1 MVPLEPAAT
10 GPLPAGRE
18 DGNSNRPL
26 GLWCSPRCRGMT
38 RCSAARPPGGS
49 ASGRGSTT
57 VAAACSAPR
66 RRPSRRA
73 SVCPPWGPCSPHRP
87 RQRRSCLKPG
97 RRGRRDWRP
106 PRFGP
111 TPADPPPSR
120 PGSDGGCARGSGSLP
135 LSLRTH
141 ALRLPGLATAP
152 RAGFLLL
159 GFTGSTGP
167 DPSCSFPFL
176 PRLLVSSVTLRLP
189 WISEYIR
196 PPPRHPTTQSP
207 TVCPLMVRL
216 GRGRLR

>member
-1 MVPLEPAAT
+1 MPLEPAAT
-10 GPLPAGRE
+10 GPLQAGRE
-18 DGNSNRPL
+18 DGNSNRPS

-87 RQRRSCLKPG
+87 RQRRSCLKVSNRRAGHGRGPAERGLLPGTLGPGRVERGEAEAGAPRSRAAAALTPRGERVRALTRRSVCSPAAADFSQPG

-120 PGSDGGCARGSGSLP
+120 PGSDGECARGSG
-135 LSLRTH
+135 
-141 ALRLPGLATAP
+141 
-152 RAGFLLL
+152 
-159 GFTGSTGP
+159 
-167 DPSCSFPFL
+167 
-176 PRLLVSSVTLRLP
+176 
-189 WISEYIR
+189 
-196 PPPRHPTTQSP
+196 
-207 TVCPLMVRL
+207 
-216 GRGRLR
+216 